1 MSNERY
7 LYGAAVQGIQN
18 FIFQTNELKD
28 IVGASELVERVCTD
42 TCNNLIEKEGVEVLT
57 RAAGKI
63 RCVFE
68 SREDCE
74 ALVRVLPMQV
84 ALDAPGIT
92 LSQAVV
98 CFDVSNP
105 NGYKDANETLENR
118 LRGQRNRLMPSTQI
132 GLMGIKRSV
141 KTGLP
146 VCYGTNGMDIAT
158 SKKKAACDE
167 VRDKLM
173 DKLYGDMPKE
183 KRLRSANFN
192 RLKGDNSW
200 LAMVHI
206 DGNGLGEK
214 IKEKSEE
221 KDGQEQIKS
230 FSHNLDEAT
239 KRAARKAVKQLD
251 DKKDEEGKDRFKR
264 IPILP
269 IVLSGDDFTFVCRAS
284 VAVEF
289 VNLYLKE
296 FENETAVLDG
306 LTACAGIAFMKSSY
320 PYYYA
325 YNLAEELCGEAKKR
339 SNRKASC
346 MMMHKIQD
354 SFVEEYDE
362 IVKRELTP
370 QPNLSFC
377 YGPYYLNQSGKP
389 TIKAL
394 LDDVIELEGKE
405 GNAVKSHLR
414 QWMTEL
420 HRDPEMAK
428 QKAKRVSSLLGDV
441 YQTMFDRLTQWRNAE
456 AKVFEVYDL
465 LSLASVTYQDTKNED

>member
-1 MSNERY
+1 
-7 LYGAAVQGIQN
+7 
-18 FIFQTNELKD
+18 
-28 IVGASELVERVCTD
+28 
-42 TCNNLIEKEGVEVLT
+42 
-57 RAAGKI
+57 
-63 RCVFE
+63 
-68 SREDCE
+68 
-74 ALVRVLPMQV
+74 
-84 ALDAPGIT
+84 
-92 LSQAVV
+92 
-98 CFDVSNP
+98 
-105 NGYKDANETLENR
+105 
-118 LRGQRNRLMPSTQI
+118 
-132 GLMGIKRSV
+132 
-141 KTGLP
+141 
-146 VCYGTNGMDIAT
+146 
-158 SKKKAACDE
+158 
-167 VRDKLM
+167 
-173 DKLYGDMPKE
+173 MPKE
-183 KRLRSANFN
+183 KRLRSANFK
-192 RLKGDNSW
+192 RLEGDNSW

-206 DGNGLGEK
+206 DGNGLGK
-214 IKEKSEE
+214 IIEEKSGL

-339 SNRKASC
+339 SNREASC
-346 MMMHKIQD
+346 LMMHKIQD

-370 QPNLSFC
+370 QPGLSFC
-377 YGPYYLNQSGKP
+377 YGPYYYQKDLGKT

-394 LDDVIELEGKE
+394 LDDVNALDNDSKE

-428 QKAKRVSSLLGDV
+428 QKAKRVSSLLGEK
-441 YQTMFDRLTQWRNAE
+441 YQKMFDRLTQWKNEE